1 MRIYGRELL
10 AVCRH
15 PDKFADHRHCYR
27 GDIMFL
33 VCHVTACLKGL
44 VLSVRVTT
52 LLFLV
57 AIGLVHVEI

>member
-1 MRIYGRELL
+1 M
-10 AVCRH
+10 CRH

-33 VCHVTACLKGL
+33 VCNVTACLKGL